1 MTLTRKTEQ
10 CVDVMEKR
18 KLDIL
23 GLSETKW
30 KGQGT
35 KELRHGYHLYW
46 SGGEIARNGVAIIL
60 SAQMK
65 CRVINIEYTSDRLIQ
80 ITLNIDQDQQVN
92 LIQCYAP
99 QVGLS
104 DEEKET
110 FIETLDMKISHKNN
124 IIMGDLNAQVGRT
137 NYEEVIGPFGWGQIN
152 MEGENLLDLCVRNR
166 LIIGNSW
173 FMKRESHKVTRYG
186 WDGISKSVIDYFIT
200 NKDMLEILNDVK
212 VIPSENLSS
221 DHRLLVATFEFE
233 NLKEIRLTQDRKIR
247 VWKLKDIESRL
258 KYQDILG
265 QHLPTEP
272 AATVE
277 DEWKKF
283 KDNIVEAAEKICG
296 RTSNKRRWKETPWWN
311 NTVKMAILHKNNSFR
326 NYFNNSTNENKII
339 YQEAKREANK
349 IVERERKKWMDEWTN
364 ILQDDYRCNKKLLYG
379 MMKNKRRSKEQC
391 RYVIDDGILQT
402 DGVKIK

>member
-1 MTLTRKTEQ
+1 M
-10 CVDVMEKR
+10 
-18 KLDIL
+18 
-23 GLSETKW
+23 
-30 KGQGT
+30 
-35 KELRHGYHLYW
+35 
-46 SGGEIARNGVAIIL
+46 
-60 SAQMK
+60 
-65 CRVINIEYTSDRLIQ
+65 
-80 ITLNIDQDQQVN
+80 
-92 LIQCYAP
+92 
-99 QVGLS
+99 GLS
-104 DEEKET
+104 DEENET

-364 ILQDDYRCNKKLLYG
+364 ILQDDYRSNKKLLYG
-379 MMKNKRRSKEQC
+379 MMKNKRT
-391 RYVIDDGILQT
+391 V
-402 DGVKIK
+402 